1 MIEIIINKDMIPVL
15 ITLFLISVVTLVT
28 IAYTFKERM
37 LLPVFII
44 IPLILGSVYVS
55 WGTIS
60 NLLGYPV
67 AVDIPQKSIYIAHAE
82 NADEG
87 IIYVWAKPP
96 KSSKPRLY
104 EIPSNENN
112 KKALERSEEKSEK
125 GIPQVISKAQE
136 DASHN
141 GTTRGGEYLTY
152 DFDVGHRQ
160 FKNSQR
166 YEEYVPHRLDRDGL
180 NNNQMN
186 VP

>member
-1 MIEIIINKDMIPVL
+1 MIDIIINKDMIPVL

-28 IAYTFKERM
+28 IAYTFKEKM

-67 AVDIPQKSIYIAHAE
+67 AVSIPDKSIYIAHAE

-96 KSSKPRLY
+96 KSAKPRLY
-104 EIPSNENN
+104 EIPSTEKNR
-112 KKALERSEEKSEK
+112 KALERSEEKAEK
-125 GIPQVISKAQE
+125 GVPQVISKAQE

-160 FKNSQR
+160 FKNNQR
-166 YEEYVPHRLDRDGL
+166 YEEYTPERLGRQDGL
-180 NNNQMN
+180 GVN